1 MPKLDKW
8 SVVAHPDDRTPFTPP
23 ESVRP
28 CLHGIVT
35 GHPHKED
42 GTSITTS
49 MIQERLSDGRIR
61 TENTVYELGDV
72 EPEYEKQFPG
82 AVDRVGV
89 LK

>member
-8 SVVAHPDDRTPFTPP
+8 LVVPHLDDRTPFTSP

-35 GHPHKED
+35 DHPNHKD

-49 MIQERLSDGRIR
+49 VIQERLPDGRIR
-61 TENTVYELGDV
+61 TENTIYELGDV
-72 EPEYEKQFPG
+72 EPQYEKQFPG
-82 AVDRVGV
+82 AIDRVGV
-89 LK
+89 SK